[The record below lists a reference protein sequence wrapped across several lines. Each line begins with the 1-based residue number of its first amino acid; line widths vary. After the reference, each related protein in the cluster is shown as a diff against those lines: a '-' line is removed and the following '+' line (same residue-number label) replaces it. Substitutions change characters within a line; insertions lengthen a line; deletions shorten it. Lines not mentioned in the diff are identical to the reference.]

1 MRRKSYEAYENE
13 AIDLGRAKG
22 VRFPGLSAYGCL
34 FYLLVRPMGDDAF
47 GADGYNSKNFQRS
60 SMMKHYRIVLAIA
73 VLVLSSLACQALT
86 GSPNNDGS
94 QRPSSN
100 TGGNQQD
107 SVQPTDANS
116 NPGGTG
122 SDSTVS
128 TEFPMTDDAYDVTE
142 QAGTLIY
149 FTKLSLNDALKFY
162 RDQYAARGYK
172 ERETL
177 TSVSDNTFNIAFDG
191 DPSGKA
197 VIVQSVDLGNGS
209 RSVTVRLEAISQ

>member
-1 MRRKSYEAYENE
+1 
-13 AIDLGRAKG
+13 
-22 VRFPGLSAYGCL
+22 
-34 FYLLVRPMGDDAF
+34 
-47 GADGYNSKNFQRS
+47 
-60 SMMKHYRIVLAIA
+60 MKHYRIVLAIA

-86 GSPNNDGS
+86 GTRSSDENKT
-94 QRPSSN
+94 PSSN
-100 TGGNQQD
+100 TGGNQPN

-128 TEFPMTDDAYDVTE
+128 TNFPMTDDAFNVT
-142 QAGTLIY
+142 QQSDTLIY
-149 FTKLSLNDALKFY
+149 FTKLSLDDALKFY

-172 ERETL
+172 EREIL
-177 TSVSDNTFNIAFDG
+177 TSISDNTFSIVFDG

-197 VIVQSVDLGNGS
+197 VVVQSVDLGNGS